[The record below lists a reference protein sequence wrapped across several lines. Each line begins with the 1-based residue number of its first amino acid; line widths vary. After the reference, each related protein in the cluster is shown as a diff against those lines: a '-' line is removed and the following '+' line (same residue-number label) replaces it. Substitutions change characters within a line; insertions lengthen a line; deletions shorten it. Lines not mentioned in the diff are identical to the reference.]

1 MKNQFTLSNA
11 LSRPGRF
18 GSALAGLTLLVMAA
32 SSSSGDVLPPSS
44 LPYGFSYEEWSAKWW
59 RWSLGQ
65 STNHLELVGCP
76 GICEGPASRVRFLEG
91 VYLPIIGGVTTE
103 TNHVTLD
110 AGTPL
115 FFTILANYADNTA
128 CPLSAFTTLTAD
140 ELAAEVVGEWSYVTT
155 TSCTID
161 GVAVAGLA
169 DPATTEYLAQSPPFS
184 YTTAE
189 KDNVLAGFFGDS
201 CIPGGLTVYPAVA
214 DGVYL
219 MLSPLSSGRHTIQ
232 FNGVVT
238 VGGTP
243 IVNEDITYDI
253 TVRGDHD
260 CDHDGH

>member
-1 MKNQFTLSNA
+1 MA
-11 LSRPGRF
+11 RPGRF
-18 GSALAGLTLLVMAA
+18 GLVLAGLMLLAGAA
-32 SSSSGDVLPPSS
+32 SSSAAEVLPPSS

-59 RWSLGQ
+59 QWSLGQ
-65 STNHLELVGCP
+65 STNHLELVGRP

-103 TNHVTLD
+103 TNHVTLN

-115 FFTILANYADNTA
+115 FFTSLANYDENTT
-128 CPLSAFTTLTAD
+128 CPLSAFTSFTAD
-140 ELAAEVVGEWSYVTT
+140 ELAAEVVGEWSYVTE

-169 DPATTEYLAQSPPFS
+169 DPATTEYLAQSPAFS

-189 KDNVLAGFFGDS
+189 RDNVLAGFFGEP

-219 MLSPLSSGRHTIQ
+219 MLSPLSPGRHTIE
-232 FNGVVT
+232 FGGVVT

-243 IVNEDITYDI
+243 ILNEDITYDI
-253 TVRGDHD
+253 TVLWE
-260 CDHDGH
+260 